1 MIRLSSVV
9 KRRIAVLAVAGVVAA
24 GAYADAPSQE
34 IGYLI
39 DSVGQSGCTFV
50 RNGKSHSAED
60 AADHL
65 RMKYRRGKSYASGAE
80 QFISRLASKSF
91 LSGKPYFIICDGEDT
106 QKTGDWLTQRLVR
119 YRASRS
125 TGAEQPID

>member
-1 MIRLSSVV
+1 MTRLSSVV

-24 GAYADAPSQE
+24 GVYADTSSEE

-39 DSVGQSGCTFV
+39 DSVDQSGCTFI

-65 RMKYRRGKSYASGAE
+65 RMKYRRGKSYANGAE
-80 QFISRLASKSF
+80 QFISRLASKSL
-91 LSGKPYFIICDGEDT
+91 LSGKPYFMVCDGEDA
-106 QKTGDWLTQRLVR
+106 QKTGDWLMQRLLA
-119 YRASRS
+119 YRAGRS
-125 TGAEQPID
+125 GGSEQPLD